1 VEIGDDGIGKDD
13 RDAKAKGVVI
23 DEEHVGGNKELPVGE
38 VEEVRDIKGC
48 KDATSRELVV
58 EVEFL
63 VEETG
68 LLVGVLEEENG
79 KEDKDAMRVDFV
91 LNVEY
96 NVAETELMSVKTA
109 VNLG

>member
-1 VEIGDDGIGKDD
+1 
-13 RDAKAKGVVI
+13 VI
-23 DEEHVGGNKELPVGE
+23 DEEYVVGDRKLPVGE

-48 KDATSRELVV
+48 EDATSRELVV
-58 EVEFL
+58 EVEYL

-68 LLVGVLEEENG
+68 LLVGVLEEGNG
-79 KEDKDAMRVDFV
+79 KEDKNAMRVDFV

-96 NVAETELMSVKTA
+96 NVAETEGVSVKTA